1 MTRVALYGESDAT
14 HTGLAVQRTLI
25 AVTAVLVLVVAGCA
39 GSSPTAPS
47 DVTRSQLI
55 SAPPRIVA
63 DGKTLTL
70 TSSLWRDFMPISP
83 PDGKPL
89 VAVLTIATA
98 DGSPVPATVTADT
111 SWVIHSSDVWSAA
124 VEQRPR
130 AETAPAY
137 EVIARN
143 GPKWGPDV
151 TVDVVV
157 RLVDSTGRSFL
168 LRAPGQTIG
177 ATF

>member
-1 MTRVALYGESDAT
+1 
-14 HTGLAVQRTLI
+14 VQRI
-25 AVTAVLVLVVAGCA
+25 STAATAIYVLLSAACG
-39 GSSPTAPS
+39 GWSPTSPS
-47 DVTRSQLI
+47 DVSRSQLD
-55 SAPPRIVA
+55 SAPTRIVA

-70 TSSLWRDFMPISP
+70 STSLWRDFMPISP

-89 VAVLTIATA
+89 VAVLKIAA
-98 DGSPVPATVTADT
+98 ENGSEVPASVTADT
-111 SWVIHSSDVWSAA
+111 SWVIHSTEVWSAA

-151 TVDVVV
+151 SVDVVV

-168 LRAPGQTIG
+168 LRAPGQAIG

>member
-1 MTRVALYGESDAT
+1 MELHVR
-14 HTGLAVQRTLI
+14 RTPI
-25 AVTAVLVLVVAGCA
+25 AVITILTLAVAGCG
-39 GSSPTAPS
+39 GSSPTSPS
-47 DVTRSQLI
+47 DVTRSQLAA
-55 SAPPRIVA
+55 APTRIVA

-70 TSSLWRDFMPISP
+70 TTSLWRDFMPISP
-83 PDGKPL
+83 PDGRPL
-89 VAVLTIATA
+89 AAVLTIAA
-98 DGSPVPATVTADT
+98 EDGSPVPATVTADT
-111 SWVIHSSDVWSAA
+111 SWVIHGSEVWTAA

-151 TVDVVV
+151 SVDVIV
-157 RLVDSTGRSFL
+157 RLIDSSGRAFL
-168 LRAPGQTIG
+168 LRAPAQPIG

>member
-1 MTRVALYGESDAT
+1 M
-14 HTGLAVQRTLI
+14 QRTTI
-25 AVTAVLVLVVAGCA
+25 AVTAVLLLVVAGCG

-47 DVTRSQLI
+47 DVSRSQLA
-55 SAPPRIVA
+55 SAPTRIVA
-63 DGKTLTL
+63 DGKTLAL
-70 TSSLWRDFMPISP
+70 TTSLWRDFMPISP

-89 VAVLTIATA
+89 VAVLTIVAE
-98 DGSPVPATVTADT
+98 DGSAVPATVTADT
-111 SWVIHSSDVWSAA
+111 SWVIFSDQVWSAA

-157 RLVDSTGRSFL
+157 RLVDSTGRAFL

>member
-1 MTRVALYGESDAT
+1 MAT
-14 HTGLAVQRTLI
+14 VQRIPI
-25 AVTAVLVLVVAGCA
+25 AVTTVLILVVAGCG
-39 GSSPTAPS
+39 GSSPTSPS
-47 DVTRSQLI
+47 DVTRSQLAA
-55 SAPPRIVA
+55 APTRIVA
-63 DGKTLTL
+63 DGKTLTM
-70 TSSLWRDFMPISP
+70 TTSLWRDFMPISP
-83 PDGKPL
+83 PDGRPL
-89 VAVLTIATA
+89 VAVLTIATD

-111 SWVIHSSDVWSAA
+111 SWVLHSSAVWTAA

-151 TVDVVV
+151 SVDVVV
-157 RLVDSTGRSFL
+157 RLIDSGGRAFL
-168 LRAPGQTIG
+168 LRAPSQTIG

>member
-1 MTRVALYGESDAT
+1 VPRIP
-14 HTGLAVQRTLI
+14 I
-25 AVTAVLVLVVAGCA
+25 AVTALLVLAIAGCG
-39 GSSPTAPS
+39 GSSPTSPS
-47 DVTRSQLI
+47 DVSRDQLV
-55 SAPPRIVA
+55 SAPTRIVA

-70 TSSLWRDFMPISP
+70 TTSLWRDFMPISP

-89 VAVLTIATA
+89 VAVLTIAA
-98 DGSPVPATVTADT
+98 DDGSAVPATVTADT
-111 SWVIHSSDVWSAA
+111 SWVILSSDVWTAA
-124 VEQRPR
+124 VEQRSR

-157 RLVDSTGRSFL
+157 RLTDSTGRTFL
-168 LRAPGQTIG
+168 LRAAGQTIG

>member
-1 MTRVALYGESDAT
+1 ML
-14 HTGLAVQRTLI
+14 RTLI
-25 AVTAVLVLVVAGCA
+25 AVTAVLILVVAGCG

-55 SAPPRIVA
+55 AAPTRIVA
-63 DGKTLTL
+63 DGRALTL
-70 TSSLWRDFMPISP
+70 TTSLWRDFMPISP

-89 VAVLTIATA
+89 VAVLTIVTE
-98 DGSPVPATVTADT
+98 DGSPVPTTVTADT
-111 SWVIHSSDVWSAA
+111 SWVIHSSGVWSAA

-151 TVDVVV
+151 SVDVVV
-157 RLVDSTGRSFL
+157 RLVDSSGRSLL
-168 LRAPGQTIG
+168 LRAPGQTIA

>member
-1 MTRVALYGESDAT
+1 MELHVR
-14 HTGLAVQRTLI
+14 RTPI
-25 AVTAVLVLVVAGCA
+25 AVITILTLAVAGCG
-39 GSSPTAPS
+39 GSSPTSPS
-47 DVTRSQLI
+47 DVTRSQLAA
-55 SAPPRIVA
+55 APTRIVA

-70 TSSLWRDFMPISP
+70 TTSLWRDFMPISP
-83 PDGKPL
+83 PDGRPL
-89 VAVLTIATA
+89 AAVLTIAA
-98 DGSPVPATVTADT
+98 EDGSPVPATVTADT
-111 SWVIHSSDVWSAA
+111 SWVIHSSEVWTAA

-151 TVDVVV
+151 SVDVVV
-157 RLVDSTGRSFL
+157 RLIDSSGRAFL
-168 LRAPGQTIG
+168 LRAPAQPIG